1 MAPLRARDRAR
12 AHLRMTAQPRRPRG
26 ALMSIIE
33 AFAGIR
39 QWFGRRRFERDM
51 DDEMRFH
58 VEMEARDLVARG
70 MGVDEA
76 RVQALRMFGGKAR
89 FKEEALGELP
99 LHWLNDVRA
108 DLRYAGRSLRRT
120 PAFTGV
126 ALLALGIGI
135 GANTTLFGLAD
146 AAAFRPLDVH
156 DPARLYAIFGR
167 QGDGSP
173 LILSYPT
180 YLDLRVG
187 VPAFA
192 DAAAFTER
200 MVSVNAGDRPI
211 ASWAAHVTDNYFT
224 LLGVRAAVG
233 RLTRP
238 GDHDAPV
245 AVLSHAFWQSQ
256 FGGDPAM
263 VGKSIRVNGA
273 PFTVIGIA
281 PPNFHGTRLFTFAPG
296 VWLPIGRH
304 AQTLPGSGDL
314 LHDRGQARFTVLAR
328 LADGEDAG
336 AARRQLDVVSSRLA
350 RDYPRAPEGS
360 RLYLYPNRTA
370 INPWIAPP
378 ERLAMIGFLSLAGGW
393 LVLLVACADVANLLL
408 ARMTTRGR
416 EIATRLARGATR
428 GRLVRQFLVESALL
442 AALGGAMAVPVA
454 LVAVRASLALVP
466 PLDFASSFSPAVDGR
481 SLAFTAAVAI
491 AAALL
496 FGLAPL
502 VHSWSPD
509 LARMFR
515 GAPSNPRAGA
525 NRSRQALVVA
535 QVATSV
541 VVLAVAG
548 LFARSLDAAR
558 RIDVGFDARHALA
571 FTVDPSLLVGYD
583 AQRIDVLYRRM
594 VQELGALPGVQS
606 VARASSIPLD
616 GNSSSMRILSSEATP
631 STRAIVADHFIVSRD
646 YFATL
651 GMAVVAGRPFTATD
665 TAGPERVLVNETLA
679 ERLWPDGRAH
689 GGEQVWLDSIGG
701 RRVEVIG
708 VVRSHASRRLGDA
721 PRALLWRSLERIHLA
736 RTTVI
741 VRTAG
746 QPDRLVGS
754 VQRTMQAIAPDLPV
768 VGLRTLEQRMAM
780 AYSAAQGGAVSGLAL
795 GIVASLLAAAGI
807 FGVVAYAVSQ
817 RTREMGIRIALG
829 ARTSQL
835 VTLMVTSGMRP
846 TAIGIVVGLG
856 LALAMPS
863 GMAAILY
870 GVSPH
875 DPGVLF
881 GASVLFL
888 LVAIVAALIP
898 AWRGARVDPRR
909 ALQVD

>member
-1 MAPLRARDRAR
+1 
-12 AHLRMTAQPRRPRG
+12 MTTPRKRRRG
-26 ALMSIIE
+26 AMMSIIE
-33 AFAGIR
+33 ALAGIR
-39 QWFGRRRFERDM
+39 QWFDRRRFERDM

-58 VEMEARDLVARG
+58 VEMEARDLAARG
-70 MGVDEA
+70 LGVDEA
-76 RVQALRMFGGKAR
+76 RAQALRAFGGKTR

-99 LHWLNDVRA
+99 LHWLSDVHA
-108 DLRYAGRSLRRT
+108 DLRYALRSLRRT
-120 PAFTGV
+120 PAFTSV

-156 DPARLYAIFGR
+156 DPGRLYAIFGR

-180 YLDLRVG
+180 YLDVRAG
-187 VPAFA
+187 VSAFA

-200 MVSVNAGDRPI
+200 MVSVNAGGMPV
-211 ASWAAHVTDNYFT
+211 ATWATHVTDNYFT

-238 GDHDAPV
+238 GDRDVPV
-245 AVLSHAFWQSQ
+245 AVLSHAFWQNQ
-256 FGGDPAM
+256 FGGDPAII
-263 VGKSIRVNGA
+263 GKSIRVNGA
-273 PFTVIGIA
+273 PFTVIGVA
-281 PPNFHGTRLFTFAPG
+281 PPRFHGTRLLTFAPG
-296 VWLPIGRH
+296 IWLPIGLH

-314 LHDRGQARFTVLAR
+314 LNDRDRARFTVLAR
-328 LADGEDAG
+328 LADGEDAA
-336 AARRQLDVVSSRLA
+336 AARRQVDVVASRLA

-360 RLYLYPNRTA
+360 RLYLYSNRTA
-370 INPWIAPP
+370 INPWLAPP

-393 LVLLVACADVANLLL
+393 LVLLIACADVANLLL

-416 EIATRLARGATR
+416 EIATRLALGATR
-428 GRLVRQFLVESALL
+428 GRLVRQFLVESVLL
-442 AALGGAMAVPVA
+442 AALGGAVAVPVA
-454 LVAVRASLALVP
+454 LVAVRASLSLVP
-466 PLDFASSFSPAVDGR
+466 PLDFAQTFAPALDGR
-481 SLAFTAAVAI
+481 SLAFTAVVAL

-541 VVLAVAG
+541 LVLAVAG

-558 RIDVGFDARHALA
+558 RIDVGFDTRHALA

-583 AQRIDVLYRRM
+583 AQRVDALYRRI
-594 VQELGALPGVQS
+594 VQELGDLPGVQS

-616 GNSSSMRILSSEATP
+616 GNSSTMRVLSGEATP

-651 GMAVVAGRPFTATD
+651 GMAVVAGRPVSATD

-679 ERLWPDGRAH
+679 GRLWPNGSFH
-689 GGEQVWLDSIGG
+689 MGEQVWLDSIGG
-701 RRVEVIG
+701 PRVEVIG

-721 PRALLWRSLERIHLA
+721 PRALLWRSLERIPVA

-741 VRTAG
+741 VRTAD
-746 QPDRLVGS
+746 QPDRLVMS
-754 VQRTMQAIAPDLPV
+754 VRRTMQAIAPDLPV
-768 VGLRTLEQRMAM
+768 VGLRTLDERLAF

-807 FGVVAYAVSQ
+807 FGVVAYTVSQ

-829 ARTSQL
+829 ARPSQL
-835 VTLMVTSGMRP
+835 VMLMVTSGMRP
-846 TAIGIVVGLG
+846 TAIGVVVGLG

-863 GMAAILY
+863 SMAAILY

-875 DPGVLF
+875 DPGVLL

-888 LVAIVAALIP
+888 LVATVAALIP